1 MYGNGEG
8 GINLVFEDNYM
19 QWRESAYFDLGEVE
33 LESGQAIQD
42 YMLENTDDSQF
53 TERERLMYILPV
65 IKWMIERD
73 MLTPECEDEL
83 YLYYKDF
90 QNGKF
95 NGLLGDDEA
104 DEIRKDLFE
113 CYHKVFGE

>member
-1 MYGNGEG
+1 
-8 GINLVFEDNYM
+8 
-19 QWRESAYFDLGEVE
+19 
-33 LESGQAIQD
+33 
-42 YMLENTDDSQF
+42 ML
-53 TERERLMYILPV
+53 YILPV
-65 IKWMIERD
+65 IKWMVERD
-73 MLTPECEDEL
+73 MLTSECEDEL
-83 YLYYKDF
+83 YLYYEDF

>member
-1 MYGNGEG
+1 MR
-8 GINLVFEDNYM
+8 FEYNYM
-19 QWRESAYFDLGEVE
+19 QWREDTYFDLGEVT
-33 LESGQAIQD
+33 LKNGQEVQD
-42 YMLENTDDSQF
+42 YMLEDTDDSRL
-53 TERERLMYILPV
+53 TERERLLCILPV
-65 IKWMIERD
+65 IKWMIEHD

-83 YLYYKDF
+83 YLYYEDF

-95 NGLLGDDEA
+95 NGLLGDDEE

>member
-1 MYGNGEG
+1 M
-8 GINLVFEDNYM
+8 IFEDSYSE
-19 QWRESAYFDLGEVE
+19 WLEDVYKDLNNFKPKNGR
-33 LESGQAIQD
+33 QAEDRII
-42 YMLENTDDSQF
+42 LNTDDSKL
-53 TERERLMYILPV
+53 TERERLLCVLPL
-65 IKWMIERD
+65 IKWMVEHD

-83 YLYYKDF
+83 YLYYQDF

-95 NGLLGDDEA
+95 DGLLGDDEE